1 MELQKDMEQ
10 FHNSQYMMPMLDT
23 NNNQHL
29 VMEEHQLHK
38 ATEVNQHMIK
48 TNNMLPHN
56 QDMIRI
62 NSTTK
67 TKVITKT
74 MVKTKAIDNIE
85 YFIFY

>member
-10 FHNSQYMMPMLDT
+10 FHNNQYMMPMLDT

-38 ATEVNQHMIK
+38 ATEVNQHIIKTNNMLPLNQDMIK

-67 TKVITKT
+67 NKVIKS
-74 MVKTKAIDNIE
+74 K
-85 YFIFY
+85 